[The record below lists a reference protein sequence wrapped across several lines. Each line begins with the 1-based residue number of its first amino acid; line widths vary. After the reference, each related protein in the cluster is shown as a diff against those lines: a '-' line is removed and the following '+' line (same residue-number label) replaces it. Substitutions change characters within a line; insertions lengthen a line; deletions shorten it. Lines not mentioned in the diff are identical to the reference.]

1 MRYLGM
7 LLLIGLVVYCVVD
20 IVRSEDHERLGAPA
34 ALWVLL
40 VVLIP
45 VLGSV
50 AWLAVS
56 RSRRAAA
63 RAGTGTGRPRS
74 APRPVAPDDDPEF
87 LWRLDR
93 ERQTRRAEA
102 DGTTD
107 ETTDGATDAEEPPTK
122 P

>member
-1 MRYLGM
+1 MRYLG
-7 LLLIGLVVYCVVD
+7 LLLVIGLVVYCVVD
-20 IVRSEDHERLGAPA
+20 IVRSDDDERLGAPA

-56 RSRRAAA
+56 RSRRAA
-63 RAGTGTGRPRS
+63 RGGAGTGRRRP
-74 APRPVAPDDDPEF
+74 ARPVAPDDDPEF

-93 ERQTRRAEA
+93 ERQARRDER
-102 DGTTD
+102 TD
-107 ETTDGATDAEEPPTK
+107 STDRESDAGDTPPN